1 MATNVEVQGVEV
13 AGTPP
18 VVAGVTPLR
27 ISWGAIFA
35 GAVAALAIWMLLYT
49 LGLALGLSAVDPSDP
64 GSLRSSGLF
73 TGVWSAITPLIAL
86 FVGGVVASLAAGVL
100 ERRTGAIHGLVMW
113 GLTLLLG
120 TGLTFMLLGNVI
132 SGVASVGKSVVQAG
146 GGAVA
151 ELAPQVGGAAQ
162 AFGLNAEDALAPV
175 NQRLVSEG
183 KPPVTPQQLEAATRD
198 VLQDAVRQRRLDQT
212 VLVQSLT
219 QHTAL
224 ATTDAQEVAGRIQAQ
239 WDQARARVSQLAQQ
253 AQTGALKAVDTTGKA
268 FWGVFA
274 ALLLGMVAAIGGA
287 LVGVQRR
294 YREWVAATAPSRTTT
309 VLRERPGNV

>member
-1 MATNVEVQGVEV
+1 MAMNVEAQGVEV
-13 AGTPP
+13 SGAPP
-18 VVAGVTPLR
+18 VVAGVTRPR

-49 LGLALGLSAVDPSDP
+49 LGLALGLSTVDPNDP

-86 FVGGVVASLAAGVL
+86 FVGGLVASMAAGVL

-132 SGVASVGKSVVQAG
+132 SGVASVGKSAVQAG
-146 GGAVA
+146 GGALA
-151 ELAPQVGGAAQ
+151 ELAPQATQ
-162 AFGLNAEDALAPV
+162 AFGLNAEEALAPV

-183 KPPVTPQQLEAATRD
+183 KPPVSPQQLEAATRD
-198 VLQDAVRQRRLDQT
+198 VLQDAVRQRRLDQAL
-212 VLVQSLT
+212 LVQSLT
-219 QHTAL
+219 QQTAL
-224 ATTDAQEVAGRIQAQ
+224 APADAQEVAGRIEAQ
-239 WDQARARVSQLAQQ
+239 WNQARARAGQLAEQ
-253 AQTGALKAVDTTGKA
+253 AQTGALKAADTTGKA

-274 ALLLGMVAAIGGA
+274 ALLLGMIAAIGGS

-294 YREWVAATAPSRTTT
+294 YREWVASTPPSRTTT
-309 VLRERPGNV
+309 VLRERPGQV